1 MEQEITY
8 IFLFSIIL
16 VMGLAFKKLMVPMT
30 LILVIAGMILSF
42 IPQFP
47 KVRIDPDLMLHVFL
61 PILIYQISA
70 FSSWYDFKKNIRP
83 ITLLS
88 IGHVAFITFIVAYIM
103 HAFIP
108 ELGWPLCFILGAV
121 VSPPDD
127 VAIVTIAQ
135 KIRFPNRVITIL
147 EGEGLLNDATALTL
161 FRFGLAAVATQEF
174 LVGKAVLTYILIIIG
189 EILYGFMMGEI
200 LGQIRMRI
208 KDTSLHMIASLL
220 TPFLAFLPP
229 FLLGG
234 SGIIATV
241 ITGFVIG
248 HRYVTYFTPEFRL
261 VSYAIWPMISFG
273 INCIIFLLVGLNLR
287 SIIENIAPLSFRSLL
302 LYSSILIGTI
312 IVARFVWVFV
322 VQIFLPRFIFPSI
335 LKKDPYPPWQ
345 FPFLI
350 SWSGMRGPV
359 SLAAALSIP
368 LLPDLSQGAG
378 ANPRDL
384 IIFLA
389 FMVILA
395 TFLIQGLTLP
405 WIMKLIKVNQ
415 YGEKEAYRE
424 HMSELFAR
432 KAMVKAALRWLK
444 LYRKESTGDQ
454 LLCSQLKIEIMEY
467 RNHLLDLKTRIDH
480 HSDALEQETEDNL
493 NEEKRQDIFLKTQI
507 IEVERQTLIKLWRQ
521 EKINL
526 NLRNKLLEKLDHR
539 IKHLPS

>member
-1 MEQEITY
+1 MEQEIIY
-8 IFLFSIIL
+8 VFLFSIIL
-16 VMGLAFKKLMVPMT
+16 IMGLAFKKFRVPIT

-47 KVRIDPDLMLHVFL
+47 KVRVDPDLMLHVFL

-88 IGHVAFITFIVAYIM
+88 IGHVVFITFIVAYIM
-103 HAFIP
+103 HGLIP
-108 ELGWPLCFILGAV
+108 ELGWPLCFVLGAV

-127 VAIVTIAQ
+127 VAIVTLAE

-161 FRFGLAAVATQEF
+161 FRFGLAAIATQEF
-174 LVGKAVLTYILIIIG
+174 LIGKAVLTYILIIIG
-189 EILYGFMMGEI
+189 EILYGFIMGEI

-208 KDTSLHMIASLL
+208 KDTSLHMIASFL

-229 FLLGG
+229 FMLGG

-287 SIIENIAPLSFRSLL
+287 SIMENIASFSIHSLL
-302 LYSSILIGTI
+302 LYSGILIGTL

-322 VQIFLPRFIFPSI
+322 VQIFLPRFIFPSL

-368 LLPDLSQGAG
+368 LLPNLSHG

-405 WIMKLIKVNQ
+405 WMMKWIKVTQ
-415 YGEKEAYRE
+415 FGEKEAYRE

-432 KAMVKAALRWLK
+432 KAMTQAALRWLK
-444 LYRKESTGDQ
+444 HYRKESRGDQ
-454 LLCSQLKIEIMEY
+454 LLYSQLKIEIMEY
-467 RNHLLDLKTRIDH
+467 RNHLLDLKNRIDH
-480 HSDALEQETEDNL
+480 HSGELEQESDENI

-507 IEVERQTLIKLWRQ
+507 IEVERETLIRLWRQ